1 MSRMGEDYL
10 SDIHHYGAAAGGG
23 VGVTSDADIPHPT
36 QPFLLLF
43 AGKIWGRGV
52 ELRREGGHNETRFR
66 RLNAADIF
74 LFSERANELLPPSL
88 SPSLPSSRAH
98 SPN

>member
-1 MSRMGEDYL
+1 MGEDYL
-10 SDIHHYGAAAGGG
+10 SDIHHYCSAAS
-23 VGVTSDADIPHPT
+23 GVTSDADIPHAT

-43 AGKIWGRGV
+43 AGKIWGARVGV
-52 ELRREGGHNETRFR
+52 ELEREGGHNETRFR

-74 LFSERANELLPPSL
+74 LFSERANELWPPRL
-88 SPSLPSSRAH
+88 LYSPSPESRSH